1 MIGNIDLDKL
11 ETQEFLS
18 IEEVSTMFDLSK
30 RTISTLIVDNE
41 LRTIKWGKYKRI
53 PVTSVLY
60 YLVRKGIL
68 FSSQFNQKL
77 RLNIYESEKSMF
89 DAKKTLTIS
98 MEEIIKK
105 RAMEL
110 IQNSEEFNSYRE
122 KEGFI
127 DLFK

>member
-11 ETQEFLS
+11 ETQEFLN
-18 IEEVSTMFDLSK
+18 IEEVSNMFDLSK
-30 RTISTLIVDNE
+30 RTISTLITDKE

-53 PVTSVLY
+53 PVTSVLH

-68 FSSQFNQKL
+68 FPSQFNQKL
-77 RLNIYESEKSMF
+77 RLNVYESEKSMF
-89 DAKKTLTIS
+89 DVKKTLTIS

-105 RAMEL
+105 KAMEL

-122 KEGFI
+122 KEGFN

>member
-30 RTISTLIVDNE
+30 RTISTLIVDKE